1 MNDIS
6 KLNIALIG
14 VSHWHVPL
22 YLRSVP
28 KYKLNV
34 ISVSDENPE
43 LAAKVAADLNC
54 KSFSD
59 VDKLLEYQKPDFV
72 FAFARHCD
80 MPALARELVTRRIPF
95 AIEKPLGLC
104 SEDVTSIIELASNN
118 GVFCAIPFIWRYSDL
133 IKQLRQKILPED
145 ILHMSFKFIAGPPS
159 RYQRTSPWMLGKK
172 TAGGGC
178 MTNLGVHFIDLAL
191 LLSGSKTAMVESS
204 GFHYGWGYDI
214 EDYAV
219 SLLRLENAATAVIE
233 TGYAYPMDDVSKRD
247 NLWTIATK
255 KGYYSLGVGY
265 FEAREFDGGVKRV
278 EMDTDS
284 DSYYSVFAYE
294 SLCEYLQGASPTVG
308 LEEMLRVRKVLDV
321 INMTAAKNGKTK

>member
-1 MNDIS
+1 MKDIS

-22 YLRSVP
+22 YLRAVP
-28 KYKLNV
+28 KYRLNV
-34 ISVSDENPE
+34 IAVSDENPE
-43 LAAKVAADLNC
+43 LAAKVAKDLNC
-54 KSFSD
+54 KFFFD
-59 VDKLLEYQKPDFV
+59 ADQLLEYQRPDFV
-72 FAFARHCD
+72 FAFAKHCD
-80 MPALARELVTRRIPF
+80 MPDLARKLVTRGIPF

-104 SEDVTSIIELASNN
+104 GEDVTAIIELASKN

-133 IKQLRQKILPED
+133 IKQLRRKILPED

-159 RYQRTSPWMLGKK
+159 RYQQTSPWMLGKT

-191 LLSGSKTAMVESS
+191 LLSGSKTAKVESS

-219 SLLRLENAATAVIE
+219 SILRLENAATTVIE

-247 NLWTIATK
+247 NLWTIVTK

-265 FEAREFDGGVKRV
+265 FETREFGGDIRRV

-284 DSYYSVFAYE
+284 DSYYSVFVYD
-294 SLCEYLQGASPTVG
+294 SLCEYLQDAKPTVG
-308 LEEMLRVRKVLDV
+308 LEEMLQVRKVLDA
-321 INMTAAKNGKTK
+321 INVTAAKNGK